1 MGQLL
6 RAKVRTTFQ
15 SLAERNYRLFAAGQ
29 LTKQLGVWIQFVA
42 QDWLV
47 LDLTDNSASALGL
60 ITGIQFLPVVLLSLY
75 GGKLA
80 DRYDKRRLLVWTN
93 ACYFALGLVMGVLV
107 STGVITLALVFV
119 VAALMGVVNA
129 IENPLR
135 QSFISELVERPL
147 LPNALGLASAA
158 FNTARIVGPAL
169 AGVAIWAV
177 GLGPVFLVTSAF
189 YLAPLVFLLQM
200 RPAEL
205 HGVRTVGS
213 RERDGARIRDG
224 LTYVWQR
231 PDLRLPL
238 ALLLLVGMCGF
249 NFQLTLSVL
258 AKNVYGTGAEQF
270 GLLTTALASGALA
283 GALVSGGRRTRPGVY
298 AVIGSAV
305 VFGTLEILVGLAP
318 TFWATALLLVP
329 TGFAMVFYAQATNQ
343 RMQLGVTAR
352 FRGRVMAL
360 FTLVFLGT
368 TPVGGPLVGFV
379 SEHAGPRVGVWG
391 GGLVCLLAALGALA
405 WHLHESGERL
415 RVALHPLPRFEVI
428 PAATDEA
435 PALVNVR

>member
-1 MGQLL
+1 
-6 RAKVRTTFQ
+6 
-15 SLAERNYRLFAAGQ
+15 
-29 LTKQLGVWIQFVA
+29 
-42 QDWLV
+42 
-47 LDLTDNSASALGL
+47 
-60 ITGIQFLPVVLLSLY
+60 
-75 GGKLA
+75 
-80 DRYDKRRLLVWTN
+80 
-93 ACYFALGLVMGVLV
+93 
-107 STGVITLALVFV
+107 
-119 VAALMGVVNA
+119 
-129 IENPLR
+129 
-135 QSFISELVERPL
+135 
-147 LPNALGLASAA
+147 
-158 FNTARIVGPAL
+158 
-169 AGVAIWAV
+169 
-177 GLGPVFLVTSAF
+177 
-189 YLAPLVFLLQM
+189 
-200 RPAEL
+200 
-205 HGVRTVGS
+205 VRTVGS